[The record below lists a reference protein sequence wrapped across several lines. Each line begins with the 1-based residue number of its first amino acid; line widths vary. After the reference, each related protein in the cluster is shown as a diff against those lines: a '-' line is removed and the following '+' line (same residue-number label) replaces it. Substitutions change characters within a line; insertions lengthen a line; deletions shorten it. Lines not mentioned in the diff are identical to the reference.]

1 MQVNPYLTFN
11 GKCEEAFNFYAKAL
25 NGKVVFKMTNAES
38 PMADKTP
45 PDQRN
50 RIMHAT
56 LQVGERL
63 IMGADAPPNYYTKPA
78 GFSVSVNCKDM
89 AEAERVYKA
98 LSEGGEVKMP
108 LQETFWSAG
117 FGMFIDRYD
126 IPWMVNVDQAM

>member
-1 MQVNPYLTFN
+1 MMQVNPYLAFN
-11 GKCEEAFNFYAKAL
+11 GKCEEAFTFYAKAL
-25 NGKVVFKMTNAES
+25 NGKILFKMKNGES
-38 PMADKTP
+38 PEADKTP
-45 PDQRN
+45 AEQRN

-108 LQETFWSAG
+108 LQKTFWSPG

-126 IPWMVNVDQAM
+126 IPWM